1 MKNRPFNQTLGVF
14 SLLTIT
20 ALAGPEMVVPAGQ
33 QPSEDVFAAAR
44 RPMTNPT
51 LFDLALP
58 TTNIHAIAMFHRLPD
73 TVNTTIGSLGM
84 GGDVEVYAVQLEWA
98 LNERFSLVATKD
110 GYVKIDPDTT
120 PLWSKQSGFANLGG
134 GVKYA
139 FLLDPQAGRAL
150 SGTATYEAPTGNRDV
165 FQGSGDGSVN
175 LILSGLQMAGRWQ
188 FSAGGGVSLAV
199 SDEQSTSGW
208 LSAHASYEVSPWFIP
223 LVEVNWFHVLSA
235 GEGGKNFDSQAGG
248 AVPIVAE
255 FEGGDLLNFG
265 AANAGDNR
273 DFVSAAV
280 GFRSRLCKAVDCG
293 VAYEVP
299 LTNEHDGVMKDRL
312 TFDLVWRF

>member
-1 MKNRPFNQTLGVF
+1 MKNHLISSTLGIC
-14 SLLTIT
+14 SLLTLT
-20 ALAGPEMVVPAGQ
+20 AVAGPDMVVPAGQ
-33 QPSEDVFAAAR
+33 PGTDALANAR

-58 TTNIHAIAMFHRLPD
+58 TTNIHPIAMFHRLPD
-73 TVNTTIGSLGM
+73 RVNTTLGSLSM

-98 LNERFSLVATKD
+98 LTERFSLVATKD
-110 GYVKIDPDTT
+110 GYVRIDPDTT
-120 PLWSKQSGFANLGG
+120 PLWSKQSGFANLAG

-165 FQGSGDGSVN
+165 FQGAGDGSVN
-175 LILSGLQMAGRWQ
+175 LILSGLQMAGPWQ
-188 FSAGGGVSLAV
+188 VAAGAGLSLAV
-199 SDEQSTSGW
+199 SNEQSTSGW
-208 LSAHASYEVSPWFIP
+208 LSAHASYEVSRWFIP

-235 GEGGKNFDSQAGG
+235 GDGGKNFDAQASGL
-248 AVPIVAE
+248 VPGVAE

-265 AANAGDNR
+265 AVNAGANR

-280 GFRSRLCKAVDCG
+280 GFRTRLCQTADCG

-299 LTNEHDGVMKDRL
+299 LTNEHDGVMQDRL